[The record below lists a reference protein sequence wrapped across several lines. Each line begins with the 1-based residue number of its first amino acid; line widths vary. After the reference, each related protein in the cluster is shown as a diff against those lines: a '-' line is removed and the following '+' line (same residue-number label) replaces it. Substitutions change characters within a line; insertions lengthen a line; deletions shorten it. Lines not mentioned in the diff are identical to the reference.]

1 MEVHVSQQAIEV
13 IVMWGETNVL
23 DVVTLSPSQP
33 FVIGEAS
40 HTKDEL
46 PTNFVVSGAVLG
58 GRDQLPLVTQH
69 DGEVLLRVTP
79 QMQGSMERAGV
90 VTTLDAL
97 REQNA
102 LSTQDEFDGAQ
113 QFLLPAGTSAE
124 LSLGELRFLV
134 RPSAVVEALPA
145 ARNAIDWSGY
155 GWVIGSLAF
164 HTFFLGAFYF
174 LPPPAMARNMDLS
187 HLDSRYVDYVLTP
200 DEQLD
205 LLQDTPVVSD
215 GAPSEDGKAHKDDE
229 GQMGKK
235 DAPRTKNSYAIR
247 GDAEPKDRQMSRD
260 ELVAMAKTAGIIG
273 TLKGAAEWEEMPTSP
288 YGGAV
293 AVGSDPMS
301 ALGALLGDT
310 HGSNFGFGGLGSK
323 GTGRGGGGDGE
334 GTVGTGEL
342 GTIGGVGGPG
352 GHGPGGY
359 GSTQGKFRGHEGRT
373 PKLTLL
379 PAEVRGGLSKEA
391 IRREIRR
398 HVAEIRHCYEQ
409 ELGARPDLQGRV
421 SVRFMIN
428 VSGVVQLANIA
439 SSTLGSQRA
448 ESCIQAAVQR
458 WTFPAAEGVSM
469 VSYPFLFDR
478 AGE

>member
-1 MEVHVSQQAIEV
+1 MDKATEV

-23 DVVTLSPSQP
+23 DVVTLSPERP

-40 HTKDEL
+40 DAKGAMA
-46 PTNFVVSGAVLG
+46 TNFVMGSAALNGCE
-58 GRDQLPLVTQH
+58 QLPLVTQVA
-69 DGEVLLRVTP
+69 GEVVLLVTP
-79 QMQGSMERAGV
+79 QMQGSVQRAGD
-90 VTTLDAL
+90 VTSLEAL
-97 REQNA
+97 REQGA
-102 LSTQDEFDGAQ
+102 LLTSSEVHGAQ
-113 QFLLPAGTSAE
+113 QLVLPAGANAE
-124 LSLGELRFLV
+124 LSLGALRFLV
-134 RPSAVVEALPA
+134 RPSAEVEALPA
-145 ARNAIDWSGY
+145 GRNAIDWSSY
-155 GWVIGSLAF
+155 GWVAGSLAF
-164 HTFFLGAFYF
+164 HAFFLAAFYF
-174 LPPPAMARNMDLS
+174 LPPAAMARNMDLS
-187 HLDSRYVDYVLTP
+187 HIDSRYVDYVLTP
-200 DEQLD
+200 DEQVD
-205 LLQDTPVVSD
+205 LFDDAPVVSD

-235 DAPRTKNSYAIR
+235 DAPRTKNHSAIR
-247 GDAEPKDRQMSRD
+247 GDAEPKDRQMVRD
-260 ELVAMAKTAGIIG
+260 DMVAFAKTAGVISA
-273 TLKGAAEWEEMPTSP
+273 LSGAAAAWEEMPTSP

-301 ALGALLGDT
+301 ALGALLGDAP
-310 HGSNFGFGGLGSK
+310 GSNGGLGGLGMK

-334 GTVGTGEL
+334 GTIGTGDL

-359 GSTQGKFRGHEGRT
+359 GSTQGKLRGHEARKPT
-373 PKLTLL
+373 LTLL
-379 PAEVRGGLSKEA
+379 PAEVRGGLSKEV

-398 HVAEIRHCYEQ
+398 HVGEIRYCYEQ

-421 SVRFMIN
+421 SVKFMIN

-439 SSTLGSQRA
+439 SSTLGNQRA

-478 AGE
+478 AGD

>member
-1 MEVHVSQQAIEV
+1 MSDVIEV

-23 DVVTLSPSQP
+23 DVVTLSPQQR
-33 FVIGEAS
+33 FVIGEANYDKNEITPS
-40 HTKDEL
+40 
-46 PTNFVVSGAVLG
+46 FVMGSAALDGHE
-58 GRDQLPLVTQH
+58 QLPLVTQE
-69 DGEVLLRVTP
+69 DGEVLLLVTS
-79 QMQGSMERAGV
+79 QMQGSLQRAGEI
-90 VTTLDAL
+90 TTLEAL
-97 REQNA
+97 REQGA
-102 LSTQDEFDGAQ
+102 LTTAGDIHGAQ
-113 QFLLPAGTSAE
+113 RLRLPAGASAE

-134 RPSAVVEALPA
+134 RSSDVVEALPVT
-145 ARNAIDWSGY
+145 RNAIDWSSY
-155 GWVIGSLAF
+155 GWVVGSLAF

-200 DEQLD
+200 DEQVD
-205 LLQDTPVVSD
+205 LLNDTPVVSD
-215 GAPSEDGKAHKDDE
+215 ASSGEDGKAHKDDE
-229 GQMGKK
+229 GEMGKK
-235 DAPRTKNSYAIR
+235 DAPRTKNNYAIR
-247 GDAEPKDRQMSRD
+247 GDAKPEDRQMTRE
-260 ELVAMAKTAGIIG
+260 ELVAMAKTSGIIG

-301 ALGALLGDT
+301 ALGALLGDSP
-310 HGSNFGFGGLGSK
+310 GSNGGWGGLAMK

-334 GTVGTGEL
+334 GTVGTGEF
-342 GTIGGVGGPG
+342 GTIGGAGGPG

-359 GSTQGKFRGHEGRT
+359 GSTQGKLRGHEART

-398 HVAEIRHCYEQ
+398 HVGEIRHCYEQ
-409 ELGARPDLQGRV
+409 ELSARPDLQGRV
-421 SVRFMIN
+421 SVKFMIN

-439 SSTLGSQRA
+439 SSTLGNARA
-448 ESCIQAAVQR
+448 EGCIQQAVQR

-478 AGE
+478 AGD